1 MFFFIKKLKN
11 LGDKMAFFRRDIE
24 ETVLRFAKFPVVA
37 ILGPRQSGKTT
48 LVKHVFSKHVFIDLD
63 DLELRTLAIDDP
75 KGFFRKFENE
85 HGIILDEFQ
94 NCPDL
99 LSYIKVIS
107 DAQDRPGY
115 FILTGS
121 QNFLV
126 NEAISQSL
134 AGRVGI
140 LTLLPLSLNELKN
153 NNLIDKSRAP
163 EEVIFK
169 GFYPRVYKNFEPEE
183 VYPSYIN
190 TYVERDIRL
199 LTNIEN
205 ISTFQKFIKLCAA
218 RVGQLVNYSDLA
230 VNCGISVPTVK
241 QWLSILEASYIIFL
255 LKPHFQ
261 NFNKRITKTP
271 KLYFYDTGLVC
282 SLLEINSSK
291 NLLLNPFYGH
301 LFECMIIS
309 DLYKQYFN
317 QGKNP
322 PLYFWRDQNGL
333 IEVDCIVDIGKE
345 LLPIE
350 IKSGET
356 YNKKFLESLDKWNSI
371 AKREAAENY
380 LIYAGTQIF
389 RGTAYTLLPW
399 DQMATLVKDIISKK

>member
-1 MFFFIKKLKN
+1 MGFYK
-11 LGDKMAFFRRDIE
+11 RDLE
-24 ETVLRFAKFPVVA
+24 ETLLRFAKFPVVA
-37 ILGPRQSGKTT
+37 VLGPRQSGKTT

-63 DLELRTLAIDDP
+63 DLELRALALDDP
-75 KGFFRKFENE
+75 KGFFRKFENK

-115 FILTGS
+115 FVLTGS

-153 NNLIDKSRAP
+153 NNLLTQSKP
-163 EEVIFK
+163 EETIFK
-169 GFYPRVYKNFEPEE
+169 GCYPRIYKNFDPDE

-190 TYVERDIRL
+190 TYVERDVRL

-205 ISTFQKFIKLCAA
+205 INIFQKFIKLCAA

-230 VNCGISVPTVK
+230 VNCGISEPTVK
-241 QWLSILEASYIIFL
+241 KWLSILEASYIIFL
-255 LKPHFQ
+255 LKPHWT

-271 KLYFYDTGLVC
+271 KLFFYDTGLAC
-282 SLLEINSSK
+282 SLLGISSSK
-291 NLLLNPFYGH
+291 DLLLNPFYGN
-301 LFECMIIS
+301 LFECLIIS

-317 QGKNP
+317 QGKNA

-333 IEVDCIVDIGKE
+333 IEVDCIIDLGTDLI
-345 LLPIE
+345 PIE

-356 YNKKFLESLDKWNSI
+356 YSQKYLDSINKWNEI
-371 AKREAAENY
+371 AKRETGDSY
-380 LIYAGTQIF
+380 LVYGGKQEFQGTH
-389 RGTAYTLLPW
+389 YTLLPW
-399 DQMATLVKDIISKK
+399 EQSGDLVKKTQNKK